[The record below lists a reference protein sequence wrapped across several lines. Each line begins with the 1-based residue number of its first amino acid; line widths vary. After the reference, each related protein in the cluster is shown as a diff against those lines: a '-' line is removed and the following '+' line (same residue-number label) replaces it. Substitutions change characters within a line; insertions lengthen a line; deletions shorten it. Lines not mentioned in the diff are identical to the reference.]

1 MVLSVS
7 KMENLIKAQP
17 NSWSIT
23 TLLTLNL
30 FLIITEHAS
39 TTLNLQAVNISTND
53 SKIMLNKSTLI
64 VFFLLKK
71 DIYDYCYYNDSF
83 VMGEKKKFHSQG
95 SILKNIAKNGQFQ
108 EDKDFNGA
116 PCMYFDG
123 LFEYFNAHIK

>member
-7 KMENLIKAQP
+7 KMDNLIKAQP

-30 FLIITEHAS
+30 SLIITELAL

-53 SKIMLNKSTLI
+53 SKIMLNKSILI
-64 VFFLLKK
+64 VIFLLKI

-95 SILKNIAKNGQFQ
+95 SILKNIAKNGQF
-108 EDKDFNGA
+108 
-116 PCMYFDG
+116 
-123 LFEYFNAHIK
+123 

>member
-1 MVLSVS
+1 MS
-7 KMENLIKAQP
+7 
-17 NSWSIT
+17 
-23 TLLTLNL
+23 
-30 FLIITEHAS
+30 
-39 TTLNLQAVNISTND
+39 
-53 SKIMLNKSTLI
+53 NKSIHI
-64 VFFLLKK
+64 VNFLFKK
-71 DIYDYCYYNDSF
+71 IDIYDYCYYNDSF